1 MTTRTITLDITGMS
15 CANCSATIEDTL
27 SEFDGVDDASANYAT
42 DEATIAYDATAVSL
56 AELYDA
62 IDDAGYE
69 AVSETV
75 RIGITDMS
83 CANCADTNAE
93 ALEALPGVIEADVNY
108 ATDEAQVRYNPAAAT
123 TDTFYDAIENAGYEP
138 VREAGD
144 DSGDTD
150 ARDAAREGEIRKQLR
165 LTLVGA
171 GV

>member
-75 RIGITDMS
+75 RIGMDR
-83 CANCADTNAE
+83 DH
-93 ALEALPGVIEADVNY
+93 
-108 ATDEAQVRYNPAAAT
+108 RYVVC
-123 TDTFYDAIENAGYEP
+123 E
-138 VREAGD
+138 
-144 DSGDTD
+144 
-150 ARDAAREGEIRKQLR
+150 LR
-165 LTLVGA
+165 RHQRRGPRSTPRCH
-171 GV
+171 